1 MWRQIK
7 FNACA
12 AIQVVVSVVR
22 VSTVIVLGA
31 HTQVIVV
38 VQDIAAVAI
47 GIGAATFTE
56 LGGIL
61 VLAIALEG
69 LAVGERGALGLGNAS
84 CTGRGTAG
92 RGTAISRHSFGVKEI
107 ICIGFDGGVAIGQL
121 NAGHGSHSGSKR
133 AVQIYIS
140 LSYPIGAAAQVEF
153 ASLMGH
159 GLFKKKAK

>member
-1 MWRQIK
+1 MSVSRTSLLNSLLGCGWSGMWRQIK

-38 VQDIAAVAI
+38 VQDIAAVAV

-69 LAVGERGALGLGNAS
+69 LAVGEWGALGLGNAS
-84 CTGRGTAG
+84 YNFKIRYFWARNYLINSPVLEGGLL
-92 RGTAISRHSFGVKEI
+92 GV
-107 ICIGFDGGVAIGQL
+107 GL
-121 NAGHGSHSGSKR
+121 
-133 AVQIYIS
+133 
-140 LSYPIGAAAQVEF
+140 LSPDIVSA
-153 ASLMGH
+153 
-159 GLFKKKAK
+159 